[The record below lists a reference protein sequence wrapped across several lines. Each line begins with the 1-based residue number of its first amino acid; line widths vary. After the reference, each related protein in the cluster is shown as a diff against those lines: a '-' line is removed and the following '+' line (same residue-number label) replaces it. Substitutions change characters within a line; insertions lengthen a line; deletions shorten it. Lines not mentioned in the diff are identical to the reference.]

1 GGGGRALERMRS
13 EIGADASKLPMDRVR
28 LFHGS
33 TTYLKDGYGSY
44 HSRPTVMGGWAIL
57 LAVGELRDKLKAAAA
72 ARFGCAADDV
82 KLADGKA
89 TGPDDK
95 SAAWS
100 ELASNGTPPS
110 AEATFSNHKHT
121 YAYGAGA
128 AHVTVDPKT

>member
-44 HSRPTVMGGWAIL
+44 HSRSTVMGGSAIL
-57 LAVGELRDKLKAAAA
+57 LAVGELRHKLKAAAA

-89 TGPDDK
+89 AGPGEK

-100 ELASNGTPPS
+100 ERASDGTPRSPRGV
-110 AEATFSNHKHT
+110 FSQL
-121 YAYGAGA
+121 
-128 AHVTVDPKT
+128 AHND